1 MQSYNANEVFAKFM
15 DWGTLNAY
23 CTLIC
28 ANGIVF
34 GVTLLLPERF
44 VSASAMIAIDIL
56 IDVAYIVFNVVLVE
70 TPSSYVHRRQLLAS
84 GMLCSLPPRRY
95 WPIIIPLMFS
105 VDMLHDSFTR
115 TAQETVTYAT
125 RTQTINRE
133 FAAHRANGTFVDE
146 MCAATLHAMD
156 SGEQCY
162 RQEARTPSG
171 YKEFAPRLYNQDSDE
186 TNIITFVMQFT
197 IPDATPGQ
205 VFTFQNRYTPEERGT
220 GTQEILQVYVVMNR
234 RRAAHR

>member
-1 MQSYNANEVFAKFM
+1 
-15 DWGTLNAY
+15 
-23 CTLIC
+23 
-28 ANGIVF
+28 
-34 GVTLLLPERF
+34 
-44 VSASAMIAIDIL
+44 
-56 IDVAYIVFNVVLVE
+56 
-70 TPSSYVHRRQLLAS
+70 
-84 GMLCSLPPRRY
+84 
-95 WPIIIPLMFS
+95 
-105 VDMLHDSFTR
+105 
-115 TAQETVTYAT
+115 
-125 RTQTINRE
+125 
-133 FAAHRANGTFVDE
+133 

-162 RQEARTPSG
+162 RQEVRTPSG